1 VKALTADER
10 ASRTLVDDGTPAS
23 SSPGPRGW
31 PSLLRSQAVSILSSM
46 EIQYDGDEWTYA
58 GDDDV
63 LGVSVTSG
71 EEGSFQVF
79 VAAAEFVREEPLEG
93 RLRAAVAREL
103 AAVEGV
109 EEVFEEDREVWTVE
123 GTPSGEALAK
133 AVASVVNT
141 LHQELQDHLDTLG

>member
-1 VKALTADER
+1 
-10 ASRTLVDDGTPAS
+10 
-23 SSPGPRGW
+23 
-31 PSLLRSQAVSILSSM
+31 M